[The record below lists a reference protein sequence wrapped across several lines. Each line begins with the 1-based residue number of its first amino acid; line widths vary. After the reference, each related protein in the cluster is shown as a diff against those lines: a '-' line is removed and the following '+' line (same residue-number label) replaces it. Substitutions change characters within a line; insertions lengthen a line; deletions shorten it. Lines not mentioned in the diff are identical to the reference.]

1 MSKQATVKA
10 SEGHRTFGKLLRRVY
25 GSDEH
30 LIVERDGFRVAV
42 LMSYQEYEAL
52 QRRLALDALQELN
65 QTLSQE
71 AAQQALSEEDLQRE
85 LKETRRQLV
94 EERYGELG

>member
-1 MSKQATVKA
+1 MSRHATIKA

-52 QRRLALDALQELN
+52 QRRRALDALQELN
-65 QTLSQE
+65 QTLSRE
-71 AAQQALSEEDLQRE
+71 AAQQDLSEEELQRE
-85 LKETRRQLV
+85 LKQTRRELV
-94 EERYGELG
+94 KERYGELG